1 MVEATQMFSA
11 REIVGIFSLKLAWI
25 CICLDS
31 VTDDN
36 QSPIGNKDTTAF
48 AEMLF
53 TNKSLKELNLA
64 GNSTQD
70 NSICEESIQK
80 LIDSLT
86 HNTTVRLGL
95 PMKYESLIADSR
107 VLGRVT
113 LNYATTTSPPL

>member
-1 MVEATQMFSA
+1 ME
-11 REIVGIFSLKLAWI
+11 R
-25 CICLDS
+25 
-31 VTDDN
+31 N
-36 QSPIGNKDTTAF
+36 PIGNKGATAF

-64 GNSTQD
+64 DNSTQD